1 MPELAKHVDDISFIK
16 SMTTDQFNHA
26 PAELLLYTGS
36 AREGRPSMGSW
47 VTYGLGSANQNL
59 PGFVALIS
67 SGVQPNGGK
76 NSFGSGFLPSVF
88 QGVQCRS
95 KGDPVLYVSN
105 PKGMSRALRRKSLD
119 ALNDLNRIQAKELGS
134 PETITRIAQYEM
146 AYRMQAS
153 VPEVMDITRESAATL
168 SSYGAEPGAASFANN
183 CLLARRLVEQGVR
196 YVQLFDWGW
205 DFHGTGPNEAIR
217 DGLTKKCATM
227 DRPVAALIEDLRS
240 RGMLDETLIVLG
252 GEFGRTPFREGRTAK
267 GQILGRD
274 HFPDCYS
281 MMLAGGGIRG
291 GITHGASDELGFQPA
306 EDPVHVHDL
315 QATLLNQL
323 GFDHER
329 LTFRF
334 QGRDYRLTDVSG
346 KVIKPILV

>member
-1 MPELAKHVDDISFIK
+1 
-16 SMTTDQFNHA
+16 
-26 PAELLLYTGS
+26 
-36 AREGRPSMGSW
+36 
-47 VTYGLGSANQNL
+47 
-59 PGFVALIS
+59 
-67 SGVQPNGGK
+67 
-76 NSFGSGFLPSVF
+76 
-88 QGVQCRS
+88 
-95 KGDPVLYVSN
+95 
-105 PKGMSRALRRKSLD
+105 
-119 ALNDLNRIQAKELGS
+119 
-134 PETITRIAQYEM
+134 
-146 AYRMQAS
+146 MQTS

-205 DFHGTGPNEAIR
+205 DFHGTGPNEDIR

-306 EDPVHVHDL
+306 ENPVHVHDL